1 MLNRRHLRIKVL
13 QMLYTFY
20 NQKESMDLKT
30 AKTQLLQSVDLMYDL
45 YLYLMLTFQEVR
57 NASLSKMDDRANK
70 LRPSF
75 EDLNPNRKLV
85 DNEIIERIM
94 GSVALQDL
102 CQRRNVNW
110 NSDEKQEIFRKLFI
124 EIEKSEVYFEHME
137 ALENDFSNAKNF
149 LVHLFRSEI
158 ANSPL
163 IYNFFEEEEIRWM
176 DDIDLA
182 CSMVIKTIKMSTEE
196 DDFDFLPLYKENDDE
211 KDFITTLLKQT
222 VALDQ
227 ESEHLIEEMADNW
240 ELDRIAKMD
249 VLLLKMA
256 LAELQSFESIPT
268 KVTINEY
275 LEISKYYS
283 TPKSNV
289 FINGILD
296 KSLQKLVKEKKVLK
310 TGRGLKQ

>member
-1 MLNRRHLRIKVL
+1 
-13 QMLYTFY
+13 MLYTFY
-20 NQKESMDLKT
+20 NQKESMDLRT

-45 YLYLMLTFQEVR
+45 YLYLLLTFQEVR

-85 DNEIIERIM
+85 DNKIIERMI
-94 GSVALQDL
+94 GSHTFQDL

-149 LVHLFRSEI
+149 LVQLFRSEI

-227 ESEHLIEEMADNW
+227 ESVHLIDEMADNW

-256 LAELQSFESIPT
+256 FAELQSFESIPT

-296 KSLQKLVKEKKVLK
+296 KSLKKLMQEKKVLK

>member
-30 AKTQLLQSVDLMYDL
+30 ANTQLLESVDLMYDL
-45 YLYLMLTFQEVR
+45 YLYLLLAFQEVK
-57 NASLSKMDDRANK
+57 NASLSKMEDRANK

-75 EDLNPNRKLV
+75 EDLNPNRKFV
-85 DNEIIERIM
+85 DNSIVESITN
-94 GSVALQDL
+94 SNPLQDL

-110 NSDEKQEIFRKLFI
+110 KSDERQEIFRKLFI

-137 ALENDFSNAKNF
+137 AIENDFSNAKNF
-149 LVHLFRSEI
+149 LVQLFRNEI

-163 IYNFFEEEEIRWM
+163 VYNFFEEEEIRWM

-182 CSMVIKTIKMSTEE
+182 CSMVIKTIKNTKDEGPFE
-196 DDFDFLPLYKENDDE
+196 FLPLYKDNDDE
-211 KDFITTLLKQT
+211 KEFITTLLKQT
-222 VALDQ
+222 VAIDQ
-227 ESEHLIEEMADNW
+227 ESEKMIAELADNW

-256 LAELQSFESIPT
+256 FAELQSFESIPT

-296 KSLQKLVKEKKVLK
+296 KSLKKMTKDKKIVK

>member
-1 MLNRRHLRIKVL
+1 
-13 QMLYTFY
+13 
-20 NQKESMDLKT
+20 MDLKT
-30 AKTQLLQSVDLMYDL
+30 ANTQLLESVDLMYDL
-45 YLYLMLTFQEVR
+45 YLYLLLTFQEVK
-57 NASLSKMDDRANK
+57 NASLSKMEDRANK

-75 EDLNPNRKLV
+75 EDLNPNRKFV
-85 DNEIIERIM
+85 DNSIVESITN
-94 GSVALQDL
+94 SNPFQDL

-110 NSDEKQEIFRKLFI
+110 KSDERQEIFRKLFI

-137 ALENDFSNAKNF
+137 AIENHFSSAKNF
-149 LVHLFRSEI
+149 LVQLFRNEI

-163 IYNFFEEEEIRWM
+163 VYNFFEEEEIRWM

-182 CSMVIKTIKMSTEE
+182 CSMVIKTIKNTKNEGPFE
-196 DDFDFLPLYKENDDE
+196 FLPLYKDNDDE
-211 KDFITTLLKQT
+211 KEFITTLLKQT
-222 VALDQ
+222 VAIDQ
-227 ESEHLIEEMADNW
+227 ESEKMIAKLADNW
-240 ELDRIAKMD
+240 EFDRIAKMD

-256 LAELQSFESIPT
+256 FAELQSFESIPT

-296 KSLQKLVKEKKVLK
+296 KSLKKMTKDKKIVK

>member
-137 ALENDFSNAKNF
+137 TLENDFSNAKNF

-256 LAELQSFESIPT
+256 FAELQSFESIPT

>member
-1 MLNRRHLRIKVL
+1 
-13 QMLYTFY
+13 MLYTFY

-137 ALENDFSNAKNF
+137 TLENDFSNAKNF

-196 DDFDFLPLYKENDDE
+196 EGFDFLPLYKENDDE

-256 LAELQSFESIPT
+256 FAELQSFESIPT

>member
-1 MLNRRHLRIKVL
+1 
-13 QMLYTFY
+13 
-20 NQKESMDLKT
+20 MDLKT

-196 DDFDFLPLYKENDDE
+196 EGFDFLPLYKENDDE

-256 LAELQSFESIPT
+256 FAELQSFESIPT

-296 KSLQKLVKEKKVLK
+296 KSLKKLVKEKKVLK

>member
-13 QMLYTFY
+13 QMLYTYY
-20 NQKESMDLKT
+20 NQKESMDLKS
-30 AKTQLLQSVDLMYDL
+30 ANKQLLHSVDLMYDL
-45 YLYLMLTFQEVR
+45 YLYLLLTFQEVR
-57 NASLSKMDDRANK
+57 SASLIKMDDRATK

-75 EDLNPNRKLV
+75 DDLNPNRRFV
-85 DNEIIERIM
+85 DNPLIAKIIASD
-94 GSVALQDL
+94 GFQDT
-102 CQRRNVNW
+102 CKRRNVNW
-110 NSDEKQEIFRKLFI
+110 SSDERQEIFRKLFI
-124 EIEKSEVYFEHME
+124 EIEKSEVYFENME
-137 ALENDFSNAKNF
+137 SLDDDFSNVKNF
-149 LVHLFRSEI
+149 LVQLFRSEI

-163 IYNFFEEEEIRWM
+163 IYNFFEEEEISWM

-182 CSMVIKTIKMSTEE
+182 CSMVVKTLKMSSATG
-196 DDFDFLPLYKENDDE
+196 DFEYLPLYKENDDE
-211 KDFITTLLKQT
+211 KDFIQTLLKQT
-222 VALDQ
+222 VSLDTD
-227 ESEHLIEEMADNW
+227 SEKLIEELADNW

-256 LAELQSFESIPT
+256 FAELQSFESIPT

-296 KSLQKLVKEKKVLK
+296 KSLKKLTNDRKIVKK
-310 TGRGLKQ
+310 GRGLKE

>member
-196 DDFDFLPLYKENDDE
+196 EGFDFLPLYKENDDE

-256 LAELQSFESIPT
+256 FAELQSFESIPT

-296 KSLQKLVKEKKVLK
+296 KSLKKLVKEKKVLK

>member
-45 YLYLMLTFQEVR
+45 YLFLLLTFQEVR

-85 DNEIIERIM
+85 DNKIIERIM

-110 NSDEKQEIFRKLFI
+110 DSDEKQEIFRKLFI

-256 LAELQSFESIPT
+256 FAELQSFESIPT

-296 KSLQKLVKEKKVLK
+296 KSLKKLVKEKKVLK

>member
-1 MLNRRHLRIKVL
+1 
-13 QMLYTFY
+13 MLYTFY

-45 YLYLMLTFQEVR
+45 YLYLLLTFQEVR

-85 DNEIIERIM
+85 DNKIIERIM

-110 NSDEKQEIFRKLFI
+110 DSDEKQEIFRKLFI

-256 LAELQSFESIPT
+256 FAELQSFESIPT

-296 KSLQKLVKEKKVLK
+296 KSLKKLVKEKKVLK

>member
-1 MLNRRHLRIKVL
+1 
-13 QMLYTFY
+13 
-20 NQKESMDLKT
+20 
-30 AKTQLLQSVDLMYDL
+30 
-45 YLYLMLTFQEVR
+45 
-57 NASLSKMDDRANK
+57 
-70 LRPSF
+70 
-75 EDLNPNRKLV
+75 
-85 DNEIIERIM
+85 
-94 GSVALQDL
+94 
-102 CQRRNVNW
+102 
-110 NSDEKQEIFRKLFI
+110 
-124 EIEKSEVYFEHME
+124 ME
-137 ALENDFSNAKNF
+137 TLENDFSNAKNF

-196 DDFDFLPLYKENDDE
+196 EGFDFLPLYKENDDE

-256 LAELQSFESIPT
+256 FAELQSFESIPT

-296 KSLQKLVKEKKVLK
+296 KSLKKLVKEKKVLK

>member
-1 MLNRRHLRIKVL
+1 
-13 QMLYTFY
+13 MLYTFY

-196 DDFDFLPLYKENDDE
+196 EGFDFLPLYKENDDE

-256 LAELQSFESIPT
+256 FAELQSFESIPT

-296 KSLQKLVKEKKVLK
+296 KSLKKLVKEKKVLK

>member
-1 MLNRRHLRIKVL
+1 
-13 QMLYTFY
+13 MLYTFY
-20 NQKESMDLKT
+20 NQKESMDLRT

-45 YLYLMLTFQEVR
+45 YLYLLLTFQEVR

-85 DNEIIERIM
+85 DNKIIERMI
-94 GSVALQDL
+94 GSHTFQDL

-149 LVHLFRSEI
+149 LVQLFRSEI

-227 ESEHLIEEMADNW
+227 ESEHLIDEMADNW

-256 LAELQSFESIPT
+256 FAELQSFESIPT

-296 KSLQKLVKEKKVLK
+296 KSLKKLMQEKKVLK

>member
-1 MLNRRHLRIKVL
+1 
-13 QMLYTFY
+13 MLYTFY

-45 YLYLMLTFQEVR
+45 YLYLLLTFQEVR

-85 DNEIIERIM
+85 DNKIIERIM

-110 NSDEKQEIFRKLFI
+110 DSDEKQEIFRKLFI

-256 LAELQSFESIPT
+256 FAELQSFESIPT

>member
-45 YLYLMLTFQEVR
+45 YLYLLLTFQEVR

-85 DNEIIERIM
+85 DNKIIERIM

-110 NSDEKQEIFRKLFI
+110 DSDEKQEVFRKLFI

-196 DDFDFLPLYKENDDE
+196 EGFDFLPLYKENDDE

-256 LAELQSFESIPT
+256 FAELQSFESIPT

-296 KSLQKLVKEKKVLK
+296 KSLKKLVKEKKVLK

>member
-30 AKTQLLQSVDLMYDL
+30 AKTQLLQSIDLMYDL

-137 ALENDFSNAKNF
+137 TLENDFSNAKNF

-196 DDFDFLPLYKENDDE
+196 EGFDFLPLYKENDDE

-256 LAELQSFESIPT
+256 FAELQSFESIPT

>member
-1 MLNRRHLRIKVL
+1 
-13 QMLYTFY
+13 MLYTFY

-45 YLYLMLTFQEVR
+45 YLYLLLTFQEVR

-256 LAELQSFESIPT
+256 FAELQSFESIPT

-296 KSLQKLVKEKKVLK
+296 KSLKKLVKEKKVLK

>member
-1 MLNRRHLRIKVL
+1 
-13 QMLYTFY
+13 MLYTFY

-85 DNEIIERIM
+85 DNKIIERIM

-102 CQRRNVNW
+102 CQRRNANW
-110 NSDEKQEIFRKLFI
+110 DSDEKQEIFRKLFI

-196 DDFDFLPLYKENDDE
+196 EGFDFLPLYKENDDE

-256 LAELQSFESIPT
+256 FAELQSFESIPT

-296 KSLQKLVKEKKVLK
+296 KSLKKLVKEKKVLK

>member
-30 AKTQLLQSVDLMYDL
+30 ANTQLLESVDLMYDL
-45 YLYLMLTFQEVR
+45 YLYLLLTFQEVK
-57 NASLSKMDDRANK
+57 NASLSKMEDRANK

-75 EDLNPNRKLV
+75 EDLNPNRKFV
-85 DNEIIERIM
+85 DNSIVESITN
-94 GSVALQDL
+94 SNPFQDL

-110 NSDEKQEIFRKLFI
+110 KSDERQEIFRKLFI

-137 ALENDFSNAKNF
+137 AIENDFSNAKNF
-149 LVHLFRSEI
+149 LVQLFRNEI

-163 IYNFFEEEEIRWM
+163 VYNFFEEEEIRWM

-182 CSMVIKTIKMSTEE
+182 CSMVIKTIKNTKNEGPFE
-196 DDFDFLPLYKENDDE
+196 FLPLYKDNDDE
-211 KDFITTLLKQT
+211 KEFITTLLKQT
-222 VALDQ
+222 VAIDQ
-227 ESEHLIEEMADNW
+227 ESEKMIAELADNW

-256 LAELQSFESIPT
+256 FAELQSFESIPT

-296 KSLQKLVKEKKVLK
+296 KSLKKMTKDKKIVK

>member
-1 MLNRRHLRIKVL
+1 
-13 QMLYTFY
+13 
-20 NQKESMDLKT
+20 MDLKT

-211 KDFITTLLKQT
+211 KDFIITLLKQT

-256 LAELQSFESIPT
+256 FAELQSFESIPT

-296 KSLQKLVKEKKVLK
+296 KSLKKLVKEKKVLK

>member
-196 DDFDFLPLYKENDDE
+196 EGFDFLPLYKENDDE

-256 LAELQSFESIPT
+256 FAELQSFESIPT

>member
-1 MLNRRHLRIKVL
+1 
-13 QMLYTFY
+13 
-20 NQKESMDLKT
+20 
-30 AKTQLLQSVDLMYDL
+30 LL
-45 YLYLMLTFQEVR
+45 LTFQEVR

-85 DNEIIERIM
+85 DNKIIERMI
-94 GSVALQDL
+94 GSHTFQDL
-102 CQRRNVNW
+102 CKRRNVNW

-137 ALENDFSNAKNF
+137 ALENDFSNAKSF
-149 LVHLFRSEI
+149 LVQLFRSEI

-196 DDFDFLPLYKENDDE
+196 VDFDFLPLYKENDDE

-256 LAELQSFESIPT
+256 FAELQSFESIPT

-296 KSLQKLVKEKKVLK
+296 KSLKKMMQEKKVLK

>member
-196 DDFDFLPLYKENDDE
+196 EGFDFLPLYKENDDE

-256 LAELQSFESIPT
+256 FAELQSFESIPT

-296 KSLQKLVKEKKVLK
+296 KSLKKMMQEKKVLK

>member
-196 DDFDFLPLYKENDDE
+196 EGFDFLPLYKENDDE

-256 LAELQSFESIPT
+256 FAELQSFESIPT

-296 KSLQKLVKEKKVLK
+296 KSLKKLVKEKRVLK

>member
-20 NQKESMDLKT
+20 NQKESMDLRT

-45 YLYLMLTFQEVR
+45 YLYLLLTFQEVR

-85 DNEIIERIM
+85 DNKIIERMI
-94 GSVALQDL
+94 GSHTFQDL

-149 LVHLFRSEI
+149 LVQLFRSEI

-227 ESEHLIEEMADNW
+227 ESEHLIDEMADNW

-256 LAELQSFESIPT
+256 FAELQSFESIPT

-296 KSLQKLVKEKKVLK
+296 KSLKKLMQEKKVLK

>member
-110 NSDEKQEIFRKLFI
+110 DSDEKQEIFRKLFI

-256 LAELQSFESIPT
+256 FAELQSFESIPT

-296 KSLQKLVKEKKVLK
+296 KSLKKLVKEKKVLK

>member
-45 YLYLMLTFQEVR
+45 YLYLLLTFQEVR

-196 DDFDFLPLYKENDDE
+196 EGFDFLPLYKENDDE

-256 LAELQSFESIPT
+256 FAELQSFESLPT

-296 KSLQKLVKEKKVLK
+296 KSLKKLVKEKKVLK

>member
-85 DNEIIERIM
+85 DNKIIERIM

-102 CQRRNVNW
+102 CQRRNANW
-110 NSDEKQEIFRKLFI
+110 DSDEKQEIFRKLFI

-196 DDFDFLPLYKENDDE
+196 EGFDFLPLYKENDDE

-256 LAELQSFESIPT
+256 FAELQSFESIPT

-296 KSLQKLVKEKKVLK
+296 KSLKKLVKEKKVLK

>member
-45 YLYLMLTFQEVR
+45 YLYLLLTFQEVR

-85 DNEIIERIM
+85 DNKIIERIM

-110 NSDEKQEIFRKLFI
+110 DSDEKQEIFRKLFI

-256 LAELQSFESIPT
+256 FAELQSFESIPT